1 MLLLS
6 GLCGLRHGLVERLDA
21 ISQCLQLFGECGN
34 GLRCIRDRGIEVLE
48 RLAKLFDL
56 IVSGVELPL
65 TIFLLVVIVQ
75 LLLAQD
81 SNKVINER
89 EDLLEAHLA
98 ARERHGD
105 EVQSCLAALLCSHAQ
120 ALHHGRSL
128 PPLTLTICN
137 QLQEAGAWQGLL
149 EEFQRVIIIQDLDGF
164 GDCQQLIVACLR
176 GFLPLTLLGVAVL
189 LEVRKKLLVLS
200 QALGCVFNVIA
211 NVDNL
216 NTKLADPFGLGLNG
230 LCGCG
235 NLLLLRCHKF
245 CEGFFALLLLLGDV
259 SKVAHHVVL
268 HLLQDTCDLPTLWS
282 IAFASRKECSDCVSL
297 IAANAR
303 GAGDESLQNLS
314 SWGLNEAAS
323 NSLLQGCDRL
333 RDGVNIDIVCG

>member
-149 EEFQRVIIIQDLDGF
+149 EEFEGVVIVQDLDCLSN
-164 GDCQQLIVACLR
+164 GDLLLSPHLLNLI
-176 GFLPLTLLGVAVL
+176 P
-189 LEVRKKLLVLS
+189 LLVLCCAVLIHVCQELLILTQS
-200 QALGCVFNVIA
+200 FLRVLEVIGHVGDIHTQLA
-211 NVDNL
+211 N
-216 NTKLADPFGLGLNG
+216 AHGLILNG
-230 LCGCG
+230 SSVSSE
-235 NLLLLRCHKF
+235 LLLLCCHQL
-245 CEGFFALLLLLGDV
+245 GLSLLCICLSTSDGLKVLAHLILHHLQDAYNLAAGWRIATVASLVQVRHEDV
-259 SKVAHHVVL
+259 SVWPL
-268 HLLQDTCDLPTLWS
+268 QLL
-282 IAFASRKECSDCVSL
+282 
-297 IAANAR
+297 
-303 GAGDESLQNLS
+303 
-314 SWGLNEAAS
+314 
-323 NSLLQGCDRL
+323 
-333 RDGVNIDIVCG
+333 

>member
-89 EDLLEAHLA
+89 EDLLEAHLLA
-98 ARERHGD
+98 CKGDSD
-105 EVQSCLAALLCSHAQ
+105 EVQGSTVGVHCWCLLDEPECLLPDVAAVGFHLD
-120 ALHHGRSL
+120 
-128 PPLTLTICN
+128 
-137 QLQEAGAWQGLL
+137 EARAWQGLL